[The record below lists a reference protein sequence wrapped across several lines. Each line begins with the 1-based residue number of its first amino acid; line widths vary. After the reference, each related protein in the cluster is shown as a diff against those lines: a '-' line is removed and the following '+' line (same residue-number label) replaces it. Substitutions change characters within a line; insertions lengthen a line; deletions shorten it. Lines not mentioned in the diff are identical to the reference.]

1 MQNLE
6 PIEILKTYGLNLE
19 DLFPE
24 SILNEIEQN
33 HTSEKTVIGLDIYH
47 YSKME
52 DKSQI
57 LIPVIFDLLFAQS
70 EKWMKQYEKN
80 LIQDDKQLEDSFIH
94 TGDGGFLLV
103 DNPIIGIVF
112 LLHFYTLLNLY
123 NSGLYLREYFENTKE
138 IEIRACM
145 TKGSVFKYHSNF
157 FGKAIIQNARILAAD
172 KLNRFLIDENVNNWF
187 NKNINGITSLLIRT
201 GEEIEELLKLPQESL
216 KESKIFCYSNF
227 LTIDGISAGNS
238 SIKHVTKQKIGEISV
253 KDDKNSI
260 YNVEIQRFALFDIPG
275 EKLNLNSIVITIG
288 NSNAAGLVL

>member
-1 MQNLE
+1 MENKSYLE
-6 PIEILKTYGLNLE
+6 TLKNYGL
-19 DLFPE
+19 
-24 SILNEIEQN
+24 EIENILPDSIFNELDQN
-33 HTSEKTVIGLDIYH
+33 HTFEKTVIGLDIYH

-52 DKSQI
+52 NKTQI
-57 LIPVIFDLLFAQS
+57 LIPVIFDLLFVQA
-70 EKWMKQYEKN
+70 ENWMKQYEKK
-80 LIQDDKQLEDSFIH
+80 LIKDQEHLQDSFIH

-123 NSGLYLREYFENTKE
+123 NSGLYLNDYYAITKE

-145 TKGSVFKYHSNF
+145 TKGNVFKYHSNY

-187 NKNINGITSLLIRT
+187 NENINGITSLLIRT
-201 GEEIEELLKLPQESL
+201 GKEIEDILKLPNESL
-216 KESKIFCYSNF
+216 KDSYIFCYNNF
-227 LTIDGISAGNS
+227 LTVAGMPTGNS

-253 KDDKNSI
+253 KEDKNSI
-260 YNVEIQRFALFDIPG
+260 YNVEIQRYAYIEIPG
-275 EKLNLNSIVITIG
+275 ETIRLNNIVITIG

>member
-1 MQNLE
+1 MQNLKPLE
-6 PIEILKTYGLNLE
+6 LLKKYGLDLENLLP
-19 DLFPE
+19 D
-24 SILNEIEQN
+24 SILNELEQN

-52 DKSQI
+52 NKPQI
-57 LIPVIFDLLFAQS
+57 LIPVVFDLLFAQA
-70 EKWMKQYEKN
+70 EQWIKQYEKN
-80 LIQDDKQLEDSFIH
+80 LIPDDRYLQESFIH

-103 DNPIIGIVF
+103 DNPIVGIVF

-123 NSGLYLREYFENTKE
+123 NSGLFLREYYEVTKE

-145 TKGSVFKYHSNF
+145 TKGSVFKYHSNY

-187 NKNINGITSLLIRT
+187 NQNVNGITSLLIRT
-201 GEEIEELLKLPQESL
+201 GEEIENILNLPPESL
-216 KESKIFCYSNF
+216 KESKIFCYTNF
-227 LTIDGISAGNS
+227 LTIGDIPAGNS

>member
-1 MQNLE
+1 MQNISYLE
-6 PIEILKTYGLNLE
+6 TLKKYGLE
-19 DLFPE
+19 IESISPD
-24 SILNEIEQN
+24 SILNELEEK
-33 HTSEKTVIGLDIYH
+33 HTFEKTVIGLDIYR

-52 DKSQI
+52 NKTQI
-57 LIPVIFDLLFAQS
+57 LIPVIFDLLFSQA
-70 EKWMKQYEKN
+70 ETWMKQYEKN
-80 LIQDDKQLEDSFIH
+80 LIKDDTHLQDFFIH

-123 NSGLYLREYFENTKE
+123 NSGLYLNEYYAITKE

-145 TKGSVFKYHSNF
+145 TKGSVFKYHSNY

-201 GEEIEELLKLPQESL
+201 GEEFETILNLPKESL
-216 KESKIFCYSNF
+216 KESKIFCYKNYV
-227 LTIDGISAGNS
+227 TIDNIPTGNS

-253 KDDKNSI
+253 KEDKNSI
-260 YNVEIQRFALFDIPG
+260 YNVEIQRYAFFEIPG
-275 EKLNLNSIVITIG
+275 TTLKLNNIVITIG
-288 NSNAAGLVL
+288 NSNAAGLII